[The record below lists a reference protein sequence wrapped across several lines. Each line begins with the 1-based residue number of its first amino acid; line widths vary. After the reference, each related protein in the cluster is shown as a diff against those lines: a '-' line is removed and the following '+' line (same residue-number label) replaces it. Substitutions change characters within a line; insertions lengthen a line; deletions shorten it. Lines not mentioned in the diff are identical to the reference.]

1 MRDRMDTPQRQN
13 HVEFDEPSLED
24 MVEFADNPE
33 PRCPCV
39 LLLDTSYSMKGAPI
53 GALNEGVR
61 TFKSELEKDNLASL
75 RVEVAV
81 IAFGA
86 GPIGSADVKVVQ
98 DFATVDKFDPPKLS
112 VGSATP
118 MAAGIQKALDHIE
131 DRKQRYRE
139 SGIGYYRPWVFMIT
153 DGAPTD
159 DADTIEAAFQ
169 RLADEERDKRVA
181 FFAVGV
187 EGADMEFLRQ
197 RIPRAPLPLK
207 GLAFRELFVWLSAS
221 MSQVSRSRTN
231 DEVRLDT
238 DTLKGWA
245 AI

>member
-1 MRDRMDTPQRQN
+1 MQEEVDNPQEQN
-13 HVEFDEPSLED
+13 QVELDEPSLED

-39 LLLDTSYSMKGAPI
+39 LLLDTSYSMNGRPI
-53 GALNEGVR
+53 NALNQGIR

-75 RVEVAV
+75 RVEVS
-81 IAFGA
+81 IITFG
-86 GPIGSADVKVVQ
+86 GSPKVVH
-98 DFATVDKFDPPKLS
+98 DFATVDDFHPTNLG
-112 VGSATP
+112 VEGNTP
-118 MAAGIQKALDHIE
+118 MAAGIQTALDHIE
-131 DRKQRYRE
+131 SRKRQYRE

-159 DADTIEAAFQ
+159 DENAVRNASQ
-169 RLADEERDKRVA
+169 RLANEERDKRVA

-187 EGADMEFLRQ
+187 VGADMERLRQ
-197 RIPRAPLPLK
+197 ISPRAPLPLK

-221 MSQVSRSRTN
+221 MSQVSRSRTD
-231 DEVRLDT
+231 DEVQLDT
-238 DTLKGWA
+238 DTLKDWA